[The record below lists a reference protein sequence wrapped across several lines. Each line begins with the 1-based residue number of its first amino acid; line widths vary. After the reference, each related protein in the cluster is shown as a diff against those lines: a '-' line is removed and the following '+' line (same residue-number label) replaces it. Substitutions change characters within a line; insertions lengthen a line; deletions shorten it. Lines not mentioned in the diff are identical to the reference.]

1 MIITGVGSL
10 PFSEPEAAVEHVMKY
25 DIPFMPEL
33 TNADESMNN
42 YLNRSEPLS
51 SAKYF
56 AEHSLE
62 LAKLQCVGVVTAMNM
77 GLSED
82 EATLK
87 IIDHISR
94 HLKYM
99 DAKKI
104 ILFLDEPVLGYSGL
118 PFVKMWENVFEEFD
132 VIRGIHTC
140 GNMLWDQLLSAP
152 VEIINFDASQY
163 DITRYYEERD
173 KRLAWGVQKF
183 EDIRDWRAGD
193 LITTPCGLAQYSTDE
208 CEKILDNLKKIK
220 ERLP

>member
-10 PFSEPEAAVEHVMKY
+10 PFTDPVAAVEYVMKY

-33 TNADESMNN
+33 TNAGESMNN
-42 YLNRSEPLS
+42 YLARSEPLAA
-51 SAKYF
+51 AKHF

-62 LAKLQCVGVVTAMNM
+62 VAKLQCVGPVTAMNM

-87 IIDHISR
+87 IIDHISK
-94 HLKYM
+94 HLKYIN
-99 DAKKI
+99 AKKV

-132 VIRGIHTC
+132 VSRGIHTC
-140 GNMLWDQLLSAP
+140 NMLWDQLLEAP
-152 VEIINFDASQY
+152 IEIINFDASQY
-163 DITRYYEERD
+163 DITRYYEARD

-183 EDIRDWRAGD
+183 EDIKDWKDGD
-193 LITTPCGLAQYSTDE
+193 LITSPCGLAQYSEKE
-208 CEKILDNLKKIK
+208 CEEILDNLKSIK
-220 ERLP
+220 GRLH